1 MRLTSV
7 PTAGTQAE
15 SDTSAAAAG
24 VAILLIEPDLATR
37 QLYVRAL
44 RQHWRVTAVRTVAEA
59 LVLLQ
64 EGAAPQAVVVE
75 PYAGASQIDWLLL
88 SQLRTAAPHPPP
100 VIVCSTLD
108 ERGRGLAWG
117 ATLYLVKPVS
127 PQQLVAE
134 LSAVLA

>member
-7 PTAGTQAE
+7 PAVGTQAE
-15 SDTSAAAAG
+15 SDTSAAG

-44 RQHWRVTAVRTVAEA
+44 RQHWRVTAVRTVVEA
-59 LVLLQ
+59 LALLQ
-64 EGAAPQAVVVE
+64 GGTAPQAVVVE
-75 PYAGASQIDWLLL
+75 PYAGASQIDWPLL
-88 SQLRTAAPHPPP
+88 SQLRSSAPHPPR

-134 LSAVLA
+134 LNAVLA